1 MEGIAMRA
9 TKIVVLSL
17 GLVIG
22 VHVASAHAAKWDL
35 RRVTTSAVCH
45 VQPSDSSPP
54 LGVLMKAYDTRKEA
68 CQEAKKQND
77 SSMSDPKKC
86 WSYGSGTKTGCKADG
101 VDL

>member
-1 MEGIAMRA
+1 MRA

-22 VHVASAHAAKWDL
+22 VHVASAQAAKWDL

-54 LGVLMKAYDTRKEA
+54 LGVLINSYDTRKAACEA
-68 CQEAKKQND
+68 AKKTYD

-86 WSYGSGTKTGCKADG
+86 WSYGSGTKKSCKDDEK
-101 VDL
+101 VELP